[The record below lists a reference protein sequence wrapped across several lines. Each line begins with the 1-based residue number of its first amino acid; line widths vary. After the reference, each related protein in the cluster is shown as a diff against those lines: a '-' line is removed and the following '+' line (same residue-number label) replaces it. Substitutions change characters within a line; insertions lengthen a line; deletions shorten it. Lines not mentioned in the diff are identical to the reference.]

1 MTRLV
6 KINDA
11 EEFMTNLLEFFEQK
25 KAVVTAITDKTL
37 TDEVIELIVA
47 CMVRSEQSKCKKYL
61 QLMQHAANS
70 WQDVA

>member
-61 QLMQHAANS
+61 
-70 WQDVA
+70 